1 MLATSSVVA
10 KRLISV
16 VGRCSLTKLCSA
28 CAGVMPCSWAV
39 AFVQLER
46 ISELVGPGTTAL
58 TATPVPATR
67 SANPR
72 ETPSA
77 AVLGNVGRRLAAA
90 DHHAPPAAR
99 LHPGQVMAR
108 GEHPAHHVGLEQVER
123 FAVLLYEK
131 VVWP

>member
-16 VGRCSLTKLCSA
+16 VGRCSLRKFCSA

-39 AFVQLER
+39 AFIQLER

-58 TATPVPATR
+58 TATPVPATS

-72 ETPSA
+72 ETPST
-77 AVLGNVGRRLAAA
+77 AVLGNVECGLAA
-90 DHHAPPAAR
+90 DEHHATPAAR

-108 GEHPAHHVGLEQVER
+108 GAHPAHHVGLEQVQP
-123 FAVLLYEK
+123 FAIIL
-131 VVWP
+131 